1 MSSKY
6 YDSSSVIQVIGNVLN
21 NPSLLDD
28 TVEYSFREEDFD
40 NDFHRVIFGA
50 VYNLHFMGAEKLNTR
65 VIEDFLRPKEKSWGI
80 YKANKGAEW
89 LHKAFIEADV
99 MNFRYYYDRM
109 KKMTLLRTYDDIG
122 LDVSWIYDPDNIVDL
137 DLKQEQ
143 SQRLDDMALKDVADA
158 IDNRVLRVRE
168 MIVDNDID
176 ESCQIG
182 DGIDKMMK
190 NLKEKPIVGNP
201 LFDPYTNEV
210 VMGARMGCFYI
221 RSAATGVGKSRSMMA
236 DACWLACGEYYKD
249 DKDGW
254 VSLGVK
260 CPTVFISVELDKE
273 ELQTM
278 AIAFLSGVN
287 ENKIIRNEYDAIE
300 AERVAHAMKVLKE
313 SELYIEYFPDY
324 SMKDIE
330 NCIKRNLR
338 VHKAQY
344 VMFDYICS
352 SMKIISEITKAS
364 GGLKIREDQVL
375 YLLSSKLKE
384 IASTFNVFILSSTQL
399 SGQAK
404 YEKILDQ
411 NVLAG
416 AKAIANRV
424 DAGMIMMDT
433 TPQDL
438 DDLDVLLSNY
448 PGLGTPNIKLSVYKN
463 RRGEHN
469 RIILWMQADKG
480 TCRYKTLF
488 ATNYNLDLVDID
500 IH

>member
-1 MSSKY
+1 
-6 YDSSSVIQVIGNVLN
+6 
-21 NPSLLDD
+21 
-28 TVEYSFREEDFD
+28 
-40 NDFHRVIFGA
+40 
-50 VYNLHFMGAEKLNTR
+50 
-65 VIEDFLRPKEKSWGI
+65 
-80 YKANKGAEW
+80 
-89 LHKAFIEADV
+89 
-99 MNFRYYYDRM
+99 
-109 KKMTLLRTYDDIG
+109 
-122 LDVSWIYDPDNIVDL
+122 
-137 DLKQEQ
+137 
-143 SQRLDDMALKDVADA
+143 
-158 IDNRVLRVRE
+158 
-168 MIVDNDID
+168 
-176 ESCQIG
+176 
-182 DGIDKMMK
+182 
-190 NLKEKPIVGNP
+190 
-201 LFDPYTNEV
+201 
-210 VMGARMGCFYI
+210 
-221 RSAATGVGKSRSMMA
+221 MA

-254 VSLGVK
+254 IDLGVK

-287 ENKIIRNEYDAIE
+287 ENKIIRNEFDAIE
-300 AERVAHAMKVLKE
+300 AERVAHAMQVLKE

-338 VHKAQY
+338 THKAQY
-344 VMFDYICS
+344 IMFDYICS

-364 GGLKIREDQVL
+364 NGLKVREDQVL

-384 IASTFNVFILSSTQL
+384 IASTFNVFIMSATQL

-416 AKAIANRV
+416 AKSIANRV
-424 DAGMIMMDT
+424 DVGMIMVDT
-433 TPQDL
+433 TPEDI

-469 RIILWMQADKG
+469 RIILWMKADKG